1 MAHRQL
7 QLRPRTG
14 GEKHKARSGPVRSVY
29 TQTGLNWMERR
40 CGENNEGKEMDEKTG
55 GGGGSDSEGGED
67 GGGDGEQWVDAERVS
82 DVEMLE

>member
-29 TQTGLNWMERR
+29 TQTGLNWMERK
-40 CGENNEGKEMDEKTG
+40 CGENNGWKGEG
-55 GGGGSDSEGGED
+55 GGGWGGGGE
-67 GGGDGEQWVDAERVS
+67 
-82 DVEMLE
+82 